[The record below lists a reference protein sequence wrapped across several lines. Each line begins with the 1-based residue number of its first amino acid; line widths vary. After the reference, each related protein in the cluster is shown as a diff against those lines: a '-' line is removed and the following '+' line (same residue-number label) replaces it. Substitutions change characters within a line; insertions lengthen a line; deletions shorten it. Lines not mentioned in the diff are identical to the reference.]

1 MSINYYNFIFLI
13 LIIYLYTRKR
23 YLPFLPTIP
32 LYPNNNQDAL
42 NVQFFVKNRNLE
54 DISLFQLT
62 DDSVVHAF
70 KPQVDESISH
80 MNQIITQKHII
91 FIILSMKTFFNRARP
106 KQIIPDLD
114 ILDSKTAHT
123 PAFPS
128 GHAFQA
134 YYLANHLS
142 QLYPKKKE
150 LFNNIAEKCAMARV
164 YAGIHYTSDNNFSK
178 FLVNMLF

>member
-1 MSINYYNFIFLI
+1 MEYYNFIFLI
-13 LIIYLYTRKR
+13 IVIYIFTRKR

-42 NVQFFVKNRNLE
+42 TVQFFVNNRNLE

-70 KPQVDESISH
+70 KPHVDESISYLDL
-80 MNQIITQKHII
+80 IITQKHII
-91 FIILSMKTFFNRARP
+91 FIILSLKTFFNRARP
-106 KQIIPDLD
+106 KQIISDLD
-114 ILDSKTAHT
+114 TLDSKTAHT

-142 QLYPKKKE
+142 QLYPEKKD
-150 LFNNIAEKCAMARV
+150 LFNNIADKCAMARV

-178 FLVNMLF
+178 FLVNLLF

>member
-1 MSINYYNFIFLI
+1 MKYYSFIILI
-13 LIIYLYTRKR
+13 IIIYLYTRKR

-32 LYPNNNQDAL
+32 VYPNNNLDAL
-42 NVQFFVKNRNLE
+42 NVQFFVNNRNLD
-54 DISLFQLT
+54 DIFLFQLT
-62 DDSVVHAF
+62 DDSVIHAF
-70 KPQVDESISH
+70 KPYVNESMSH

-91 FIILSMKTFFNRARP
+91 FIILSLKTFFNRARP
-106 KQIIPDLD
+106 KQIIPNLD
-114 ILDSKTAHT
+114 SLISKTADT

-142 QLYPKKKE
+142 QIYPEKKE

-164 YAGIHYTSDNNFSK
+164 YAGLHYTSDNNFSK
-178 FLVNMLF
+178 FLVNTLF